1 MQLRVLKYMKQGKA
15 ISYIHKLTYLIEYF
29 DPQKFI
35 KYFQMLYFKLM
46 KLDIN
51 RDEKQTKHSYALKEL
66 AFYLG
71 VNEKDFDF
79 DTLSTSSSSLYIQ

>member
-1 MQLRVLKYMKQGKA
+1 
-15 ISYIHKLTYLIEYF
+15 
-29 DPQKFI
+29 
-35 KYFQMLYFKLM
+35 MLYFKLM
-46 KLDIN
+46 KLDMN